1 MFSVSSF
8 QMNFQVCVP
17 IRQKDP
23 VGWHGWTPPNGEFQV
38 TVAGVDCNNN
48 APQWVGMLSFVPF
61 AFPLRSLGSTFW
73 NPFVQLPKFQD
84 FLTRSSE
91 INLKDF
97 SRCPTFSNRLGF
109 FVEAK
114 SLQGKRDL
122 WQLDV
127 LGMFWSTQK
136 SWSWESLR
144 VGESLFWASHRDWR
158 VGNKMKQLRC
168 LGWWQFCEQG
178 VGIVV
183 LFFLIDHFDV
193 VEVALYFRLQ
203 RGGCWLRMKQ
213 F

>member
-1 MFSVSSF
+1 MV
-8 QMNFQVCVP
+8 
-17 IRQKDP
+17 I
-23 VGWHGWTPPNGEFQV
+23 E
-38 TVAGVDCNNN
+38 A
-48 APQWVGMLSFVPF
+48 L
-61 AFPLRSLGSTFW
+61 
-73 NPFVQLPKFQD
+73 
-84 FLTRSSE
+84 
-91 INLKDF
+91 I
-97 SRCPTFSNRLGF
+97 SRF
-109 FVEAK
+109 EK
-114 SLQGKRDL
+114 SKNKRNQRGKRDL

-168 LGWWQFCEQG
+168 LGWWQFCEQE
-178 VGIVV
+178 VDIFVIC
-183 LFFLIDHFDV
+183 FLIDHFDV